1 VPVALA
7 PLVPIVIALVAVILL
22 YAFYQLFHPILS
34 GLANNVPTVGGLI
47 ARALD
52 AAISWAYQT
61 VLGWVRSAIRPI
73 ISFILA
79 PVFWVEQHI
88 NALTNALNGVMLA
101 QAYGFN
107 ILMPRAIGAALNEA
121 HGWVLGAENYTTQA
135 VGQLRGWTAAEL
147 SALQRYTEQ
156 GLAADASYAASLF
169 HAAEQYTAAG
179 LAAQSSYVQSAI
191 SSLENFTEHGLA
203 QGIAYTQQLVGQAE
217 KYTES
222 LVGSAVGTIDI
233 DLGNI
238 THWVQGEVGSLATA
252 IATSQAFSIAFA
264 RAEVGT
270 VEADLGRLKTEC
282 TDNLCS
288 GLGDLASLLNALS
301 GDLGLAGLFALAAEF
316 ARDPRGAAADVEGAF
331 GPVARAASDS
341 IRSLINLA

>member
-1 VPVALA
+1 MPVVLA

-22 YAFYQLFHPILS
+22 YAFYQLFHPILA

-61 VLGWVRSAIRPI
+61 VLGWVRGAIRPI

-79 PVFWVEQHI
+79 PVFWIEQHI
-88 NALTNALNGVMLA
+88 SEITNTLNAVMLV

-107 ILMPRAIGAALNEA
+107 QLLPRAIGGALNEA
-121 HGWVLGAENYTTQA
+121 HGWVVGAENYTTQA
-135 VGQLRGWTAAEL
+135 VGQLRTWTAGEL
-147 SALQRYTEQ
+147 TSLQRYTEQ
-156 GLAADASYAASLF
+156 GLAADAAYAASLF
-169 HAAEQYTAAG
+169 HAAEQYTQAG
-179 LAAQSSYVQSAI
+179 LAAQNSYVQSAI
-191 SSLENFTEHGLA
+191 SGLE
-203 QGIAYTQQLVGQAE
+203 AYTQHGLEAGLAYTRQLVGDAE
-217 KYTES
+217 NYTRS
-222 LVGSAVGTIDI
+222 LVGSAVGAIDT

-238 THWVQGEVGSLATA
+238 TRWAQGEFGSLATA
-252 IATSQAFSIAFA
+252 IAASQAFSIAFA
-264 RAEVGT
+264 RAAAGT

-288 GLGDLASLLNALS
+288 GLGDLASLFNALT
-301 GDLGLAGLFALAAEF
+301 GDLGLAGLFALAGEF
-316 ARDPRGAAADVEGAF
+316 ARDPKGAAADVEGVF

-341 IRSLINLA
+341 IRSLINVA

>member
-222 LVGSAVGTIDI
+222 LVGSAV
-233 DLGNI
+233 
-238 THWVQGEVGSLATA
+238 QGEVGSLATA